1 MNGQCLNYEMVG
13 IITMICMVLISDGY
27 MLMKIYCVVLF
38 VVLDNISQGCS
49 RVLAKHFEELGK
61 NRFHSPSAKACAWL
75 LGTFPKLWRR
85 AWLLGHLNEG
95 ALVFFQISTRWPY
108 SNA

>member
-38 VVLDNISQGCS
+38 VVLDNISIKCGQQT
-49 RVLAKHFEELGK
+49 
-61 NRFHSPSAKACAWL
+61 
-75 LGTFPKLWRR
+75 TFNKTS
-85 AWLLGHLNEG
+85 
-95 ALVFFQISTRWPY
+95 Q
-108 SNA
+108 